1 MNAEKSEPGSRPAPA
16 KRARAKA
23 TAQPAESRFLAQ
35 WQSEKKTVEIFL
47 INGVRIEGRIVS
59 FDPQVVLV
67 ESETTDKVYKTAI
80 STIQEAKKRAPLRAK
95 PDATSPAR
103 APTIVVKRVRRAAP
117 R

>member
-1 MNAEKSEPGSRPAPA
+1 MNSEKSAPTTRPP
-16 KRARAKA
+16 KRARAV
-23 TAQPAESRFLAQ
+23 AQPAESRFLAQ

-80 STIQEAKKRAPLRAK
+80 STIQEAKKRAPPRGR
-95 PDATSPAR
+95 PDPKAPAR
-103 APTIVVKRVRRAAP
+103 APTVVVKRVRRAAP

>member
-1 MNAEKSEPGSRPAPA
+1 MDTEKPAPLTRQA
-16 KRARAKA
+16 KRARAV
-23 TAQPAESRFLAQ
+23 AQPAESRFLAQ
-35 WQSEKKTVEIFL
+35 WQSERKTVEIFL

-80 STIQEAKKRAPLRAK
+80 STIQEAKKRAPPRDK
-95 PDATSPAR
+95 PDAKPAAR
-103 APTIVVKRVRRAAP
+103 APTVVVKRVRRAAP